1 MLFKRILTQ
10 MNTFLESYKL
20 FNNQFVF
27 KKMPLKDY
35 LQIMS
40 DRTHKARAQMEE
52 NRQNN
57 PEEAA
62 QEDEKLREE
71 EQ

>member
-1 MLFKRILTQ
+1 

-35 LQIMS
+35 LQIMAG
-40 DRTHKARAQMEE
+40 RTHKARAQMEE
-52 NRQNN
+52 NRQNK

>member
-1 MLFKRILTQ
+1 
-10 MNTFLESYKL
+10 
-20 FNNQFVF
+20 
-27 KKMPLKDY
+27 MPLKDY

-62 QEDEKLREE
+62 QEDAKLREE